1 MYIVEFHADGGQ
13 MCISGR
19 RVFVQKYEADRF
31 AEAMRSEPGHSC
43 GPESVTQY
51 ESAEPLSIEGD
62 LYPTI
67 ANLGR

>member
-13 MCISGR
+13 MCVPGR
-19 RVFVQKYEADRF
+19 RVFVHKHEADRF
-31 AEAMRSEPGHSC
+31 AEAMRNEPGHIC

-51 ESAEPLSIEGD
+51 ESDDPLPNEGHI
-62 LYPTI
+62 YPTI